1 MKIIKLTE
9 MYLRERNLAYY
20 TKIHFRFVA
29 RLFVKDMN
37 ISEIQLVTHESLIC
51 WREKVLDRNSSES
64 TWNNYLRHF
73 RILINYA
80 AMKDIIDHAPSISM
94 LSVTCFEEKPKVM
107 RIEDLRKVIKY
118 LKSERSPFKP
128 SWFWVTM
135 IRTFFYTGMR
145 RRQLAGLRWE
155 HVSFSDH
162 TIKLVALTSK
172 NKRSWYIP
180 APMLVI
186 ADLQKLRHYTHKLVG
201 DDEQFGKRFVFDI
214 ELFNSKF
221 KCEDRIKES
230 TVSNFFKRLSLK
242 TGIRVSAHRMRH
254 TMATE
259 LASKGKYKE
268 LQLILGH
275 ANVKTTMKYIHPEM
289 KTIRNL
295 LDTLNDTG
303 I

>member
-1 MKIIKLTE
+1 MKIVDLTE
-9 MYLRERNLAYY
+9 MYLRERNVAYY

-29 RLFVKDMN
+29 RLYVKDMN
-37 ISEIQLVTHESLIC
+37 ISEIQLVTHESLVC
-51 WREKVLDRNSSES
+51 WREKVLARNSSES
-64 TWNNYLRHF
+64 TWNNYLRHI
-73 RILINYA
+73 RVLINFA
-80 AMKDIIDHAPSISM
+80 AMKDIIVDTPSMYM

-107 RIEDLRKVIKY
+107 RIEDLRKVIEY
-118 LKSERSPFKP
+118 LKSEKSPFQP

-135 IRTFFYTGMR
+135 TRTFFYTGMR

-155 HVSFSDH
+155 HINFSDH

-180 APMLVI
+180 AARQVI
-186 ADLQKLRHYTHKLVG
+186 DDLEKLRHKTHKLVG
-201 DDEQFGKRFVFDI
+201 DDKPFGKRFVFDI

-221 KCEDRIKES
+221 KCEDRVKES
-230 TVSNFFKRLSLK
+230 TVSNFFKRLSIK
-242 TGIRVSAHRMRH
+242 SGIRVSAHRMRH

-268 LQLILGH
+268 LQQILGH
-275 ANVKTTMKYIHPEM
+275 ANVKTTMKYIHPELQ
-289 KTIRNL
+289 TIRDL
-295 LDTLNDTG
+295 LDTLNDSG